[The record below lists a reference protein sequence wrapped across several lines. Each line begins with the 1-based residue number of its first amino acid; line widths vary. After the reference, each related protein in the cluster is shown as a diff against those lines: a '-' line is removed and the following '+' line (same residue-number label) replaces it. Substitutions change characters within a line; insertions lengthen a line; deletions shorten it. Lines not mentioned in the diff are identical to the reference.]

1 MKHVFV
7 IDDDAN
13 IRQLI
18 LRYLEKEGYKVTA
31 FKNAEHVF
39 EAFNMLQ
46 PDALVLDIMMPG
58 TMDGLDLCKKI
69 RTVSQVPI
77 IFVSAKDEAV
87 DRIIGLELGADDYLS
102 KPFSPRELLVRLK
115 IIFRRIEPVMVSD
128 HETTTYQI
136 KDLKIDDSKRVCSV
150 KDKELSLTNNE
161 YMLLAYLVKNKN
173 ISFTRENLIQNIWG
187 YDYVGESRMIDDLVK
202 RLRKKLKSFDAQ
214 VEITTIKIIYIF
226 PHNLTSGNIDDIIN
240 IEISTCAR

>member
-31 FKNAEHVF
+31 FENAEHVF

-214 VEITTIKIIYIF
+214 VEITTVWGY
-226 PHNLTSGNIDDIIN
+226 GYRIDDN
-240 IEISTCAR
+240 F

>member
-1 MKHVFV
+1 MKHIFV

-18 LRYLEKEGYKVTA
+18 LRYLEKEGYRVTTSE
-31 FKNAEHVF
+31 NADTVL
-39 EAFNMLQ
+39 EAFNAMQ

-69 RTVSQVPI
+69 RMVSQVPI

-115 IIFRRIEPVMVSD
+115 IIFRRIEPVVINEV
-128 HETTTYQI
+128 ETSIYQI
-136 KDLKIDDSKRVCSV
+136 KDMKIDDSKRVCTV
-150 KDKELSLTNNE
+150 NDVEMTLTNNE

-202 RLRKKLKSFDAQ
+202 RLRKKLKAMNAK
-214 VEITTIKIIYIF
+214 VEITTVWGY
-226 PHNLTSGNIDDIIN
+226 GYRIDDN
-240 IEISTCAR
+240 N

>member
-1 MKHVFV
+1 MKHIFV

-18 LRYLEKEGYKVTA
+18 LRYLEKEGYRVTT
-31 FKNAEHVF
+31 FENADTVL
-39 EAFNMLQ
+39 EAFNAMQ

-69 RTVSQVPI
+69 RMVSQVPI

-115 IIFRRIEPVMVSD
+115 IIFRRIEPVVINEV
-128 HETTTYQI
+128 ETSIYQI
-136 KDLKIDDSKRVCSV
+136 KDMKIDDSKRVCTV
-150 KDKELSLTNNE
+150 NDVEMTLTNNE

-202 RLRKKLKSFDAQ
+202 RLRKKLKAMNAK
-214 VEITTIKIIYIF
+214 VGITTVWGY
-226 PHNLTSGNIDDIIN
+226 GYRIDDN
-240 IEISTCAR
+240 N

>member
-1 MKHVFV
+1 MMAQKHVFV

-13 IRQLI
+13 IRQLMV
-18 LRYLEKEGYKVTA
+18 RYLEKEGYQVTP
-31 FKNAEHVF
+31 FESAEGVL
-39 EAFNMLQ
+39 EAFGTDQ

-58 TMDGLDLCKKI
+58 SMDGLDLCKKI
-69 RTVSQVPI
+69 RMISDVPI

-115 IIFRRIEPVMVSD
+115 IIFRRIDPVVVVMQEQSF
-128 HETTTYQI
+128 YQT
-136 KDLKIDDSKRVCSV
+136 KDLRIDDSKRVCKV
-150 KDKELSLTNNE
+150 NEEELSLTNNE
-161 YMLLAYLVKNKN
+161 YMLLFYLVKNKN

-202 RLRKKLKSFDAQ
+202 RLRKKLKNAGSKA
-214 VEITTIKIIYIF
+214 EITTVWGY
-226 PHNLTSGNIDDIIN
+226 GYRIDDN
-240 IEISTCAR
+240 A

>member
-214 VEITTIKIIYIF
+214 VEITTVWGY
-226 PHNLTSGNIDDIIN
+226 GYRIDDN
-240 IEISTCAR
+240 F

>member
-1 MKHVFV
+1 MKHIFV

-18 LRYLEKEGYKVTA
+18 LRYLEKEGYRGTT
-31 FKNAEHVF
+31 FENADTVL
-39 EAFNMLQ
+39 EAFNAMQ

-69 RTVSQVPI
+69 RMVSQVPI

-115 IIFRRIEPVMVSD
+115 IIFRRIEPVVINEV
-128 HETTTYQI
+128 ETSIYQI
-136 KDLKIDDSKRVCSV
+136 KDMKIDDSKRVCTV
-150 KDKELSLTNNE
+150 NDVEMTLTNNE

-202 RLRKKLKSFDAQ
+202 RLRKKLKAMNAK
-214 VEITTIKIIYIF
+214 VEITTVWGY
-226 PHNLTSGNIDDIIN
+226 GYRIDDN
-240 IEISTCAR
+240 N

>member
-1 MKHVFV
+1 MMKHIFV

-13 IRQLI
+13 IRQLMV
-18 LRYLEKEGYKVTA
+18 RYLEKEGYKVTPFESA
-31 FKNAEHVF
+31 DGVL
-39 EAFNMLQ
+39 EAFNTSM

-69 RTVSQVPI
+69 RVFSEVPI

-115 IIFRRIEPVMVSD
+115 IIFRRIDPVVEASQEMAF
-128 HETTTYQI
+128 YQVE
-136 KDLKIDDSKRVCSV
+136 DLKIDDSKRVCQV
-150 KDKELSLTNNE
+150 HDNELSLTNNE
-161 YMLLAYLVKNKN
+161 YMLLFYLVKNKN

-202 RLRKKLKSFDAQ
+202 RLRKKLKNAGSAT
-214 VEITTIKIIYIF
+214 EITTVWGY
-226 PHNLTSGNIDDIIN
+226 GYRIDDN
-240 IEISTCAR
+240 A

>member
-31 FKNAEHVF
+31 FENAEHVF

-187 YDYVGESRMIDDLVK
+187 YDYVGESRMIDDLVI

-214 VEITTIKIIYIF
+214 VEITTVWGY
-226 PHNLTSGNIDDIIN
+226 GYRIDDN
-240 IEISTCAR
+240 F

>member
-31 FKNAEHVF
+31 FENAEHVF

-187 YDYVGESRMIDDLVK
+187 YDYVGESRMIDYLVK

-214 VEITTIKIIYIF
+214 VEITTVWGY
-226 PHNLTSGNIDDIIN
+226 GYRIDDN
-240 IEISTCAR
+240 F

>member
-31 FKNAEHVF
+31 FENAEHVF

-214 VEITTIKIIYIF
+214 VEITTVWGY
-226 PHNLTSGNIDDIIN
+226 GYRIDDN
-240 IEISTCAR
+240 L

>member
-1 MKHVFV
+1 MKHIFV

-18 LRYLEKEGYKVTA
+18 LRYLEKEGYKVTT
-31 FKNAEHVF
+31 FENADSVL
-39 EAFNMLQ
+39 EAFNTMQ

-58 TMDGLDLCKKI
+58 SMDGLDLCKKI
-69 RTVSQVPI
+69 RMISQVPI
-77 IFVSAKDEAV
+77 IFVSAKDEAI

-115 IIFRRIEPVMVSD
+115 IIFRRIDPVIQSEQ
-128 HETTTYQI
+128 ETTTYQI
-136 KDLKIDDSKRVCSV
+136 KDLKIDDSKRVCTV
-150 KDKELSLTNNE
+150 KGMEMPLTNNE

-202 RLRKKLKSFDAQ
+202 RLRKKLKSMDTK
-214 VEITTIKIIYIF
+214 VEITTVWGY
-226 PHNLTSGNIDDIIN
+226 GYRIDDN
-240 IEISTCAR
+240 L

>member
-1 MKHVFV
+1 MAELEQNHILV
-7 IDDDAN
+7 IDDDT
-13 IRQLI
+13 RLRR
-18 LRYLEKEGYKVTA
+18 LLRRYLTENGFLVS
-31 FKNAEHVF
+31 
-39 EAFNMLQ
+39 EASH
-46 PDALVLDIMMPG
+46 PDESRRLMDSFLFDLLVLDVMMTG
-58 TMDGLDLCKKI
+58 ENGFSFAKSLREKGNMI
-69 RTVSQVPI
+69 PI
-77 IFVSAKDEAV
+77 LMLTAMGEIQ
-87 DRIIGLELGADDYLS
+87 DRIHGLESGVDDYLS

-214 VEITTIKIIYIF
+214 VEITTVWGY
-226 PHNLTSGNIDDIIN
+226 GYRIDDN
-240 IEISTCAR
+240 F

>member
-1 MKHVFV
+1 MKHIFV

-31 FKNAEHVF
+31 FENAEHVF

-150 KDKELSLTNNE
+150 K
-161 YMLLAYLVKNKN
+161 NKVY
-173 ISFTRENLIQNIWG
+173 S
-187 YDYVGESRMIDDLVK
+187 
-202 RLRKKLKSFDAQ
+202 
-214 VEITTIKIIYIF
+214 
-226 PHNLTSGNIDDIIN
+226 
-240 IEISTCAR
+240 

>member
-1 MKHVFV
+1 MKHIFV

-31 FKNAEHVF
+31 FENADHVF

-128 HETTTYQI
+128 QEITTYQI
-136 KDLKIDDSKRVCSV
+136 KDLRIDDSKRVCSV
-150 KDKELSLTNNE
+150 KNHELSLTNNE
-161 YMLLAYLVKNKN
+161 YMLLSYLVKNKN

-202 RLRKKLKSFDAQ
+202 RLRKKLKAFDAQ
-214 VEITTIKIIYIF
+214 VEITTVWGY
-226 PHNLTSGNIDDIIN
+226 GYRIDDN
-240 IEISTCAR
+240 F

>member
-214 VEITTIKIIYIF
+214 VEITTVWGY
-226 PHNLTSGNIDDIIN
+226 GYRIDDN
-240 IEISTCAR
+240 FQEIAYET

>member
-1 MKHVFV
+1 MKHIFV

-18 LRYLEKEGYKVTA
+18 LRYLEKEGYRVTT
-31 FKNAEHVF
+31 FENADTVL
-39 EAFNMLQ
+39 EAFNAMQ

-69 RTVSQVPI
+69 RMVSQVPI

-115 IIFRRIEPVMVSD
+115 IIFRRIEPVVINEV
-128 HETTTYQI
+128 ETSIYQI
-136 KDLKIDDSKRVCSV
+136 KDMKIDDSKRVCTV
-150 KDKELSLTNNE
+150 NDVEMTLTNNE
-161 YMLLAYLVKNKN
+161 YMLLADLVKNKN

-202 RLRKKLKSFDAQ
+202 RLRKKLKAMNAK
-214 VEITTIKIIYIF
+214 VEITTVWGY
-226 PHNLTSGNIDDIIN
+226 GYRIDDN
-240 IEISTCAR
+240 N

>member
-1 MKHVFV
+1 MKHIFV

-214 VEITTIKIIYIF
+214 VEITTVWGY
-226 PHNLTSGNIDDIIN
+226 GYRIDDN
-240 IEISTCAR
+240 F

>member
-1 MKHVFV
+1 MKHIFV

-13 IRQLI
+13 IRHLI
-18 LRYLEKEGYKVTA
+18 LRYLEKEGYKVTT
-31 FKNAEHVF
+31 FENADSVL
-39 EAFNMLQ
+39 EAFNVMQ

-214 VEITTIKIIYIF
+214 VEITTVWGY
-226 PHNLTSGNIDDIIN
+226 GYRIDDN
-240 IEISTCAR
+240 F

>member
-31 FKNAEHVF
+31 FKNAEQVF

-214 VEITTIKIIYIF
+214 VEITTVWGY
-226 PHNLTSGNIDDIIN
+226 GYRIDDN
-240 IEISTCAR
+240 F

>member
-102 KPFSPRELLVRLK
+102 KPLSPRELLVRLK

-150 KDKELSLTNNE
+150 KDKELSLTNKE

-214 VEITTIKIIYIF
+214 VEITTVWGY
-226 PHNLTSGNIDDIIN
+226 GYRIDDN
-240 IEISTCAR
+240 F

>member
-1 MKHVFV
+1 MKHIFV

-18 LRYLEKEGYKVTA
+18 LRYLEKEGYRVTTCE
-31 FKNAEHVF
+31 NADTVL
-39 EAFNMLQ
+39 EAFNAMQ

-69 RTVSQVPI
+69 RMVSQVPI

-115 IIFRRIEPVMVSD
+115 IIFRRIEPVVINEV
-128 HETTTYQI
+128 ETSIYQI
-136 KDLKIDDSKRVCSV
+136 KDMKIDDSKRVCTV
-150 KDKELSLTNNE
+150 NDVEMTLTNNE

-202 RLRKKLKSFDAQ
+202 RLRKKLKAMNAK
-214 VEITTIKIIYIF
+214 VEITTVWGY
-226 PHNLTSGNIDDIIN
+226 GYRIDDN
-240 IEISTCAR
+240 N

>member
-1 MKHVFV
+1 MKHIFV

-31 FKNAEHVF
+31 FENADSVL
-39 EAFNMLQ
+39 EAFNTMQ

-58 TMDGLDLCKKI
+58 SMDGLDLCKKI
-69 RTVSQVPI
+69 RMISQVPI

-115 IIFRRIEPVMVSD
+115 IIFSRIEPVIQSEQ
-128 HETTTYQI
+128 ETAN
-136 KDLKIDDSKRVCSV
+136 
-150 KDKELSLTNNE
+150 LSN
-161 YMLLAYLVKNKN
+161 
-173 ISFTRENLIQNIWG
+173 
-187 YDYVGESRMIDDLVK
+187 
-202 RLRKKLKSFDAQ
+202 
-214 VEITTIKIIYIF
+214 
-226 PHNLTSGNIDDIIN
+226 
-240 IEISTCAR
+240 

>member
-31 FKNAEHVF
+31 FENAEHVF

-58 TMDGLDLCKKI
+58 AMDGLDLCKKI

-128 HETTTYQI
+128 HETTSYQI

-161 YMLLAYLVKNKN
+161 YMLLSYLVKNKN

-214 VEITTIKIIYIF
+214 VEITTVWGY
-226 PHNLTSGNIDDIIN
+226 GYRIDDN
-240 IEISTCAR
+240 F

>member
-1 MKHVFV
+1 MKHIFV

-18 LRYLEKEGYKVTA
+18 LRYLEKEGYKVT
-31 FKNAEHVF
+31 VF
-39 EAFNMLQ
+39 ENADSVLDAFNAMQ

-58 TMDGLDLCKKI
+58 SMDGLDLCKKI
-69 RTVSQVPI
+69 RAVSQVPI

-115 IIFRRIEPVMVSD
+115 IIFRRIEPVMVTEQ
-128 HETTTYQI
+128 ETSVYQI
-136 KDLKIDDSKRVCSV
+136 KDLKIDDSKRVCTV
-150 KDKELSLTNNE
+150 NHTEVPLTNNE
-161 YMLLAYLVKNKN
+161 YMLLSYLVKNKN

-202 RLRKKLKSFDAQ
+202 RLRKKLKSADAQ
-214 VEITTIKIIYIF
+214 VEITTVWGY
-226 PHNLTSGNIDDIIN
+226 GYRIDDN
-240 IEISTCAR
+240 L

>member
-1 MKHVFV
+1 MKHILV

-13 IRQLI
+13 IGQLI
-18 LRYLEKEGYKVTA
+18 LRYLEKEGYRVTT
-31 FKNAEHVF
+31 FENADTVL
-39 EAFNMLQ
+39 EAFNAMQL
-46 PDALVLDIMMPG
+46 DALLLDIMMPG

-69 RTVSQVPI
+69 RMVSQVPI

-115 IIFRRIEPVMVSD
+115 IIFRRIEPVVINEV
-128 HETTTYQI
+128 ETSIYQI
-136 KDLKIDDSKRVCSV
+136 KDMKIDDSKRVCTV
-150 KDKELSLTNNE
+150 NDVEMTLTNNE

-202 RLRKKLKSFDAQ
+202 RLRKKLKAMNAK
-214 VEITTIKIIYIF
+214 VEITTVWGY
-226 PHNLTSGNIDDIIN
+226 GYRIDDN
-240 IEISTCAR
+240 N

>member
-1 MKHVFV
+1 MMKHIFV

-13 IRQLI
+13 IRQLMV
-18 LRYLEKEGYKVTA
+18 RYLEKEGYKVTPFESA
-31 FKNAEHVF
+31 DGVL
-39 EAFNMLQ
+39 EAFNVSV

-69 RTVSQVPI
+69 RMFSEVPI

-115 IIFRRIEPVMVSD
+115 IIFRRIDPVAAAPQELMF
-128 HETTTYQI
+128 YQVE
-136 KDLKIDDSKRVCSV
+136 DLKIDDSKRVCQV
-150 KDKELSLTNNE
+150 NENELSLTNNE
-161 YMLLAYLVKNKN
+161 YMLLFYLVKNKN

-202 RLRKKLKSFDAQ
+202 RLRKKLKNAGSAA
-214 VEITTIKIIYIF
+214 EITTVWGY
-226 PHNLTSGNIDDIIN
+226 GYRIDDN
-240 IEISTCAR
+240 A

>member
-18 LRYLEKEGYKVTA
+18 LRYLEKEGYKVTV
-31 FKNAEHVF
+31 FENAEHVF

-214 VEITTIKIIYIF
+214 VEITTVWGY
-226 PHNLTSGNIDDIIN
+226 GYRIDDN
-240 IEISTCAR
+240 F

>member
-1 MKHVFV
+1 MKHIFV

-31 FKNAEHVF
+31 FENADSVL
-39 EAFNMLQ
+39 EAFNAMQ

-115 IIFRRIEPVMVSD
+115 IIFRRIEPVMATEQ
-128 HETTTYQI
+128 ETTLYQI
-136 KDLKIDDSKRVCSV
+136 KDVKIDDSKRVCTV
-150 KDKELSLTNNE
+150 NGVEMSLTNNE
-161 YMLLAYLVKNKN
+161 YMLLSYLVKNKN

-202 RLRKKLKSFDAQ
+202 RLRKKLKAMNAQ
-214 VEITTIKIIYIF
+214 VEITTVWGY
-226 PHNLTSGNIDDIIN
+226 GYRIDDN
-240 IEISTCAR
+240 L

>member
-1 MKHVFV
+1 
-7 IDDDAN
+7 AN

-31 FKNAEHVF
+31 FENAEHVF

-214 VEITTIKIIYIF
+214 VEITTVWGY
-226 PHNLTSGNIDDIIN
+226 GYRIDDN
-240 IEISTCAR
+240 F

>member
-13 IRQLI
+13 IRQLMV
-18 LRYLEKEGYKVTA
+18 RYLEKEGYKVTA
-31 FKNAEHVF
+31 FENADPVLEYF
-39 EAFNMLQ
+39 TTMK

-69 RTVSQVPI
+69 RIISEVPI

-115 IIFRRIEPVMVSD
+115 IIFRRIEPIVSAPAQ
-128 HETTTYQI
+128 ELSAYQT
-136 KDLKIDDSKRVCSV
+136 KDLKIDDSKRVCTIN
-150 KDKELSLTNNE
+150 DQELALTNNE
-161 YMLLAYLVKNKN
+161 YMLLFYLVKNKN
-173 ISFTRENLIQNIWG
+173 VSFTRESLIHNIWG

-202 RLRKKLKSFDAQ
+202 RLRKKMKNLGSDT
-214 VEITTIKIIYIF
+214 EITTVWGY
-226 PHNLTSGNIDDIIN
+226 GYRIDDN
-240 IEISTCAR
+240 EE